1 MSEIKKTV
9 LNDWHKNNGAKLVDF
24 AGWEMPIL
32 YTGLIE
38 EHNTVR
44 ENVGLFDV
52 SHMGVIFF
60 KGEKALDFLQF
71 VTSND
76 ISKVKAGKAQYNSLM
91 REDGGLVDD
100 IIVYCEGASSY
111 FAIVNASNI
120 EKDYKHFLKYNNYNV
135 EINNR
140 SNDFGLIAIQGPKA
154 EKLISEVL
162 SSEVSKL
169 KYFSH
174 DNFSFNT
181 KEESTQV
188 KVARTGYTGE
198 DGFEVLVEN
207 KFAETLWTA
216 LLEAGRDHGIK
227 PIGLGARDTLRL
239 EACYSLYGHEL
250 GEDISLI
257 ESGLG
262 WICNCNKGEF
272 LGKDIVCNEKANGTK
287 RSLIAFEVTGKGI
300 VREETKIFVEDT
312 EIGFVTSGTRTPTVG
327 KSIGLALID
336 SKHSSKDNSI
346 FAAVRGRKVELK
358 IVDKPFY
365 KKK

>member
-100 IIVYCEGASSY
+100 IILYCEGASSY

-207 KFAETLWTA
+207 KFAETLWTV
-216 LLEAGRDHGIK
+216 LLEAGSDHGIK

-262 WICNCNKGEF
+262 WICKCNKGEF
-272 LGKDIVCNEKANGTK
+272 LGKDIVCNEKAKWN
-287 RSLIAFEVTGKGI
+287 
-300 VREETKIFVEDT
+300 
-312 EIGFVTSGTRTPTVG
+312 
-327 KSIGLALID
+327 
-336 SKHSSKDNSI
+336 H
-346 FAAVRGRKVELK
+346 
-358 IVDKPFY
+358 
-365 KKK
+365 